1 MKNNTSEK
9 LEFYSPGI
17 RYSKGNALISA
28 KYKSTITENK
38 LLNCAIANVKN
49 GEIDAEG
56 SVIVRMSRSQLS
68 KLMGWK
74 AGTYFANLDK
84 TAEML
89 SGRVMGYSNPDTE
102 SFEYVPLITKA
113 KYEDNELTI
122 RFAPEMK
129 DKLIQL
135 TNNFTVLDLGVV
147 TSFKSNYSLRLYEI
161 LKSKAYIPRGE
172 TALNPNKIVVEIDV
186 AELKFEMGTINIEV
200 GGVKKTLIET
210 SKNSISGT
218 PDYNKALEKVKE
230 QTNDDWRHFKRTI
243 DKAVAEINEKTE
255 LYVSYEASAR
265 EGKGGRIKS
274 LYFYIDK
281 TPVTKREE
289 EKEEKV
295 KAPLMEYSEDD
306 LLDEVLDLAYE
317 IDRIKISEG
326 RSIIK
331 AAGYDL
337 EKVKVAH
344 EAAKQ
349 QRSFKTSYTAFM
361 IWAINEGITPNE
373 PRVSKGSFN
382 DFKQRKYDY
391 EELER
396 EALYAGEVN

>member
-1 MKNNTSEK
+1 MKNNNEK

-49 GEIDAEG
+49 GEIDSEG

-74 AGTYFANLDK
+74 AGTYFSNLDK

-113 KYEDNELTI
+113 KYENNELTI

-135 TNNFTVLDLGVV
+135 TNNFTVLDLGVI

-161 LKSKAYIPRGE
+161 LKSKAYIPKGE
-172 TALNPNKIVVEIDV
+172 MAIDSNKIRVDIDV

-210 SKNSISGT
+210 SKSNVNGT

-243 DKAVAEINEKTE
+243 DKAVEEINEKTE
-255 LYVSYEASAR
+255 LNVSYEPSAR

-281 TPVTKREE
+281 TPVSLK
-289 EKEEKV
+289 KEEKAEEA

-306 LLDEVLDLAYE
+306 LVDEVLDLACE
-317 IDRIKISEG
+317 IERIKVSEC
-326 RSIIK
+326 RAIIK

-337 EKVKVAH
+337 EKVRVAH

-349 QRSFKTSYTAFM
+349 QKEFKTSYTAFM

-373 PRVSKGSFN
+373 KSSNSGSVKNGFN
-382 DFKQRKYDY
+382 DFNQRKYDY

-396 EALYAGEVN
+396 VALM

>member
-1 MKNNTSEK
+1 MKNNNEK

-49 GEIDAEG
+49 GEIDSEG

-74 AGTYFANLDK
+74 AGTYFSNLDK

-113 KYEDNELTI
+113 KYENNELTI

-129 DKLIQL
+129 DRLIQL
-135 TNNFTVLDLGVV
+135 TNNFTVLDLGVI

-161 LKSKAYIPRGE
+161 LKSKAYIPKGE
-172 TALNPNKIVVEIDV
+172 TAIDSNKIRVDIDV

-210 SKNSISGT
+210 SKNNLNGT

-243 DKAVAEINEKTE
+243 DKAVEEINEKTE
-255 LYVSYEASAR
+255 LNVSYEPSAR

-281 TPVTKREE
+281 TPVSIK
-289 EKEEKV
+289 KEEKV
-295 KAPLMEYSEDD
+295 VEASTPLMEYNEDD
-306 LLDEVLDLAYE
+306 LVDEVLDLAYE
-317 IDRIKISEG
+317 IERIKVSEC
-326 RSIIK
+326 RAIIK

-337 EKVKVAH
+337 EKVRVAH

-349 QRSFKTSYTAFM
+349 QREFKTSYTAFM

-373 PRVSKGSFN
+373 KSSNGGTGKNGFN
-382 DFKQRKYDY
+382 DFNQRKYDY
-391 EELER
+391 KELER
-396 EALYAGEVN
+396 VALM

>member
-1 MKNNTSEK
+1 
-9 LEFYSPGI
+9 
-17 RYSKGNALISA
+17 
-28 KYKSTITENK
+28 
-38 LLNCAIANVKN
+38 
-49 GEIDAEG
+49 
-56 SVIVRMSRSQLS
+56 MSRSQLS

-102 SFEYVPLITKA
+102 CFEYVPLITLA
-113 KYEDNELTI
+113 KYENNELTV

-161 LKSKAYIPRGE
+161 LKSKAFIPRNE
-172 TALNPNKIVVEIDV
+172 RVVDPNKIRVEIDV

-200 GGVKKTLIET
+200 GSVKKTLIET
-210 SKNSISGT
+210 SRNSISGT

-243 DKAVAEINEKTE
+243 DKAVEEINEKTE
-255 LYVSYEASAR
+255 LSVTYAPSAR

-274 LYFYIDK
+274 LYFYVDK
-281 TPVTKREE
+281 TPAGSRAE
-289 EKEEKV
+289 EKTESVNE
-295 KAPLMEYSEDD
+295 PLREYSEDD
-306 LLDEVLDLAYE
+306 LVDEVMDMAFE
-317 IDRIKISEG
+317 IERIKVSEC

-337 EKVKVAH
+337 DRVRAAH

-349 QRSFKTSYTAFM
+349 QKEFKSSYTAFM
-361 IWAINEGITPNE
+361 IWAVKEGVTANEKSNE
-373 PRVSKGSFN
+373 QMSTKKVQFN
-382 DFKQRKYDY
+382 DFNQRKYDY

-396 EALYAGEVN
+396 EAVFNGSI

>member
-1 MKNNTSEK
+1 MKNNNEK

-49 GEIDAEG
+49 GEVDAEG

-74 AGTYFANLDK
+74 AGTYFSNLDK

-113 KYEDNELTI
+113 KYENNELTI

-161 LKSKAYIPRGE
+161 LKSKAYIPKGE
-172 TALNPNKIVVEIDV
+172 TARDPNKIVVDIDV

-243 DKAVAEINEKTE
+243 DKAVDEINEKTE
-255 LYVSYEASAR
+255 LKVSYEPSAR

-281 TPVTKREE
+281 TPAGVKNEE
-289 EKEEKV
+289 HKIEDNT
-295 KAPLMEYSEDD
+295 PLMEYNEDD
-306 LLDEVLDLAYE
+306 LVDEVLDLAYE
-317 IDRIKISEG
+317 IERI
-326 RSIIK
+326 RVADCRAIIK

-337 EKVKVAH
+337 EKVKIAH
-344 EAAKQ
+344 EAARQ
-349 QRSFKTSYTAFM
+349 QREFKTSYTAFM
-361 IWAINEGITPNE
+361 IWAINNQIKPNE
-373 PRVSKGSFN
+373 KTVIRSGFN
-382 DFKQRKYDY
+382 DFDQRKYDY

-396 EALYAGEVN
+396 AALQ

>member
-1 MKNNTSEK
+1 MKNTNEK

-17 RYSKGNALISA
+17 SYPKGNALISA

-49 GEIDAEG
+49 GEVDAEG

-74 AGTYFANLDK
+74 AGTYFTNLDK
-84 TAEML
+84 TAKML
-89 SGRVMGYSNPDTE
+89 SGRTMGYSNPDTE
-102 SFEYVPLITKA
+102 SFEYVPLITLA
-113 KYEDNELTI
+113 KYENNELTI

-135 TNNFTVLDLGVV
+135 TNNFTMLDLGVV

-161 LKSKAYIPRGE
+161 LKSKAYIPKGV
-172 TALNPNKIVVEIDV
+172 AAPNPNKIVVEIDV
-186 AELKFEMGTINIEV
+186 AELKFEMGTINIDV
-200 GGVKKTLIET
+200 GSVKKTLIDT

-243 DKAVAEINEKTE
+243 DKAVEEINEKTE
-255 LYVSYEASAR
+255 LQVSYEPSAR

-281 TPVTKREE
+281 TPVSLKNE
-289 EKEEKV
+289 EKPKEAES
-295 KAPLMEYSEDD
+295 PLMEYNEDD
-306 LLDEVLDLAYE
+306 LVDEVLDLAYE
-317 IDRIKISEG
+317 IERIKVSEC
-326 RSIIK
+326 RAIIK

-337 EKVKVAH
+337 EKVRTAH
-344 EAAKQ
+344 AAAKQ
-349 QRSFKTSYTAFM
+349 QKGFKTSYTAFM
-361 IWAINEGITPNE
+361 IWAINEGITANE
-373 PRVSKGSFN
+373 KSSSGTGFN
-382 DFKQRKYDY
+382 DFNQRTYNY
-391 EELER
+391 AELER
-396 EALYAGEVN
+396 EALG

>member
-1 MKNNTSEK
+1 MKNNNEK

-49 GEIDAEG
+49 GEVDSEG

-74 AGTYFANLDK
+74 AGTYFSNLDK

-113 KYEDNELTI
+113 KYENNELTI

-135 TNNFTVLDLGVV
+135 TNNFTVLDLGVI

-161 LKSKAYIPRGE
+161 LKSKAYIPKGE
-172 TALNPNKIVVEIDV
+172 MAIDSNKIRVDIDV

-210 SKNSISGT
+210 SKSNVNGT

-243 DKAVAEINEKTE
+243 DKAVEEINEKTE
-255 LYVSYEASAR
+255 LNVSYEPSAR

-281 TPVTKREE
+281 TPVSLK
-289 EKEEKV
+289 KEEKAEEA

-306 LLDEVLDLAYE
+306 LVDEVLDLACE
-317 IDRIKISEG
+317 IERIKVSEC
-326 RSIIK
+326 RAIIK

-337 EKVKVAH
+337 EKVRVAH

-349 QRSFKTSYTAFM
+349 QKEFKTSYTAFM

-373 PRVSKGSFN
+373 KSSNSGSVKNGFN
-382 DFKQRKYDY
+382 DFNQRKYDY

-396 EALYAGEVN
+396 VALM

>member
-1 MKNNTSEK
+1 MKNNNDK

-49 GEIDAEG
+49 GEVDSEG

-74 AGTYFANLDK
+74 AGTYFSNLDK

-113 KYEDNELTI
+113 KYENNELTI

-161 LKSKAYIPRGE
+161 LKSKAYIPKGE
-172 TALNPNKIVVEIDV
+172 TARDPNKIVVDIDV

-210 SKNSISGT
+210 SKKSISRL
-218 PDYNKALEKVKE
+218 PDYNKAVEKVKE

-243 DKAVAEINEKTE
+243 DKAVEEINEKTE
-255 LYVSYEASAR
+255 LSVSYEPSAR

-281 TPVTKREE
+281 TPVRVKNEEKSEE
-289 EKEEKV
+289 EKT
-295 KAPLMEYSEDD
+295 PLMEYSEDD
-306 LLDEVLDLAYE
+306 LVDEVLDLAYE
-317 IDRIKISEG
+317 IERI
-326 RSIIK
+326 RVADCRAIIK

-349 QRSFKTSYTAFM
+349 QREFKTSYTAFM
-361 IWAINEGITPNE
+361 IWAINNDARPNE
-373 PRVSKGSFN
+373 KTVIRGGFN
-382 DFKQRKYDY
+382 DFNQRKYDY

-396 EALYAGEVN
+396 VALQ

>member
-1 MKNNTSEK
+1 MKKNNEK

-49 GEIDAEG
+49 GEVDAEG

-74 AGTYFANLDK
+74 AGTYFSNLDK

-113 KYEDNELTI
+113 KYENNELTI

-161 LKSKAYIPRGE
+161 LKSKAFIPKGE
-172 TALNPNKIVVEIDV
+172 TARNPNKIVVDIDV

-243 DKAVAEINEKTE
+243 DKAVDEINEKTE
-255 LYVSYEASAR
+255 LSVSYEPSAR

-281 TPVTKREE
+281 TPAGVKNEE
-289 EKEEKV
+289 HTTEDNT
-295 KAPLMEYSEDD
+295 PLMEYNEDD
-306 LLDEVLDLAYE
+306 LVDEVLDLAYE
-317 IDRIKISEG
+317 IERIRVADC

-344 EAAKQ
+344 EAARQ
-349 QRSFKTSYTAFM
+349 QREFKTSYTAFM
-361 IWAINEGITPNE
+361 IWAINNQIKPNE
-373 PRVSKGSFN
+373 KTVIRSGFN
-382 DFKQRKYDY
+382 DFDQRKYDY
-391 EELER
+391 EELEKA
-396 EALYAGEVN
+396 ALQ

>member
-1 MKNNTSEK
+1 MKNTNEK

-49 GEIDAEG
+49 GEIDSEG

-74 AGTYFANLDK
+74 AGTYFSNLDK

-113 KYEDNELTI
+113 KYENNELTI

-161 LKSKAYIPRGE
+161 LKSKAYIPKGE
-172 TALNPNKIVVEIDV
+172 AAIDPNKIVVEIDV

-243 DKAVAEINEKTE
+243 DKAVEEINEKTE
-255 LYVSYEASAR
+255 LSVSYEPSAR
-265 EGKGGRIKS
+265 EGKGGRIKA

-281 TPVTKREE
+281 TPARSKNE
-289 EKEEKV
+289 EKAEEV

-306 LLDEVLDLAYE
+306 LVDEVLDLAYE
-317 IDRIKISEG
+317 IERIKVSEC

-337 EKVKVAH
+337 NRVRVAH

-349 QRSFKTSYTAFM
+349 QREFKTSYTAFM

-373 PRVSKGSFN
+373 KSSNPVFGSKNGFN
-382 DFKQRKYDY
+382 DFNQRKYDY
-391 EELER
+391 AELER
-396 EALYAGEVN
+396 EALS

>member
-1 MKNNTSEK
+1 MKNINDK

-49 GEIDAEG
+49 GEVDSEG

-74 AGTYFANLDK
+74 AGTYFSNLDK

-89 SGRVMGYSNPDTE
+89 SGRVMGYSNPETE

-113 KYEDNELTI
+113 KYENNELTI

-135 TNNFTVLDLGVV
+135 TNNFTVLDLGVI

-161 LKSKAYIPRGE
+161 LKSKAYIPKGE
-172 TALNPNKIVVEIDV
+172 TAIDSNKIRVDIDV

-210 SKNSISGT
+210 SKNNLNGT

-243 DKAVAEINEKTE
+243 DKAVDEINEKTE
-255 LYVSYEASAR
+255 LNVSYEPSAR

-281 TPVTKREE
+281 TPVTLRKDDKVEE
-289 EKEEKV
+289 DKT
-295 KAPLMEYSEDD
+295 PLMEYNEDD
-306 LLDEVLDLAYE
+306 LVDEVLDLACE
-317 IDRIKISEG
+317 IERIKVSEC
-326 RSIIK
+326 RAIIK

-337 EKVKVAH
+337 EKVRVAH
-344 EAAKQ
+344 EAARQ
-349 QRSFKTSYTAFM
+349 QREFKTSYTAFM

-373 PRVSKGSFN
+373 KSSGNSTGRNGFN
-382 DFKQRKYDY
+382 DFNQRKYDY

-396 EALYAGEVN
+396 VALM

>member
-1 MKNNTSEK
+1 MFS
-9 LEFYSPGI
+9 
-17 RYSKGNALISA
+17 
-28 KYKSTITENK
+28 
-38 LLNCAIANVKN
+38 
-49 GEIDAEG
+49 
-56 SVIVRMSRSQLS
+56 
-68 KLMGWK
+68 
-74 AGTYFANLDK
+74 NLDK

-113 KYEDNELTI
+113 KYENNELTI

-161 LKSKAYIPRGE
+161 LKSKAYIPKGE
-172 TALNPNKIVVEIDV
+172 TARDPNKIVVDIDV

-243 DKAVAEINEKTE
+243 DKAVEEINEKTE
-255 LYVSYEASAR
+255 LSVSYEPSAR

-281 TPVTKREE
+281 TPVRVKNEEKSEE
-289 EKEEKV
+289 EKT
-295 KAPLMEYSEDD
+295 PLMEYSEDD
-306 LLDEVLDLAYE
+306 LVDEVLDLAYE
-317 IDRIKISEG
+317 IERI
-326 RSIIK
+326 RVADCRAIIK

-349 QRSFKTSYTAFM
+349 QREFKTSYTAFM
-361 IWAINEGITPNE
+361 IWAINNDVRPNE
-373 PRVSKGSFN
+373 KTVIRGGFN
-382 DFKQRKYDY
+382 DFNQRKYDY

-396 EALYAGEVN
+396 VALQ

>member
-1 MKNNTSEK
+1 MKNYNDK

-49 GEIDAEG
+49 GEVDSEG

-74 AGTYFANLDK
+74 AGTYFSNLDK

-113 KYEDNELTI
+113 KYENNELTI

-135 TNNFTVLDLGVV
+135 TNNFTVLDLGVI

-161 LKSKAYIPRGE
+161 LKSKAYIPKGE
-172 TALNPNKIVVEIDV
+172 TAIDANKIRVDIDV

-210 SKNSISGT
+210 SKNNLNGT

-243 DKAVAEINEKTE
+243 DKAVDEINEKTE
-255 LYVSYEASAR
+255 LNVSYEPSAR

-281 TPVTKREE
+281 TPVSLK
-289 EKEEKV
+289 KEEKAEEV
-295 KAPLMEYSEDD
+295 RTPLMEYSEDD
-306 LLDEVLDLAYE
+306 LVDEVLDLACE
-317 IDRIKISEG
+317 IERIKVSEC
-326 RSIIK
+326 RAIIK

-337 EKVKVAH
+337 EKVRVAH

-349 QRSFKTSYTAFM
+349 QREFKTSYTAFM

-373 PRVSKGSFN
+373 KSSNSGTGKNGFN
-382 DFKQRKYDY
+382 DFAQRKYDY

-396 EALYAGEVN
+396 IALM